1 MVSAQDMPS
10 VFERL
15 SSPKTW
21 AEDDLRKLIDV
32 IIAEKAITHTPGDLA
47 KMSLGEQNGSPFTQ
61 RIAEAP
67 PPPPKKFTMPKF
79 NIYNRR
85 TDLADH
91 LIYYQHERPTG
102 YLIMM

>member
-67 PPPPKKFTMPKF
+67 PPHQRSLPCQSSIFIIAEQT
-79 NIYNRR
+79 
-85 TDLADH
+85 
-91 LIYYQHERPTG
+91 
-102 YLIMM
+102 